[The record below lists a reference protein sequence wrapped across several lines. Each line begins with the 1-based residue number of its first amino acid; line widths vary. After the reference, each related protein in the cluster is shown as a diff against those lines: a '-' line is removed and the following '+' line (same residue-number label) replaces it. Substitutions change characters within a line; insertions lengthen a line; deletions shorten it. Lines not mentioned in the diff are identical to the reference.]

1 MARISFLPAPAPF
14 EVVFKQDV
22 LMHLET
28 ARLLDSMWNISR
40 NMRGQVSA
48 TTISRGESRPS
59 PRSSLHGALR
69 ATRHGGGY

>member
-1 MARISFLPAPAPF
+1 MMARISFLPAPPPF
-14 EVVFKQDV
+14 ELVFKQDV

-48 TTISRGESRPS
+48 R
-59 PRSSLHGALR
+59 LHN
-69 ATRHGGGY
+69 